1 MKSEA
6 TLIGSSCDLDEIM
19 ELRIKNGRFISKFDN
34 KEPFIVVG
42 NKVAHDLS
50 TQERNLQVGDLLQIN
65 NYLFQVIGI
74 LESIQS
80 NPFVPIIIDES
91 VITPIEGMRRLQ
103 KNSEIG
109 ILIGKSTADI
119 SNVAN
124 TLKEYLIN
132 LLNGRKFEIQIPQYL
147 IDGLKSQTMMFSYL
161 LAGLGSIS
169 LLLGGIGVMN
179 VMLMNIS
186 ERRKEIGIR
195 MALGARP
202 QDIRT
207 LFLLE
212 AINISTIGAVL
223 GAFLGF
229 IIAYT
234 FAQIVEWQFYLDTK
248 SFILG
253 CGSSLLIGLFF
264 GLYPAI
270 SAAKLQPIQ
279 LLRD

>member
-1 MKSEA
+1 M
-6 TLIGSSCDLDEIM
+6 
-19 ELRIKNGRFISKFDN
+19 
-34 KEPFIVVG
+34 
-42 NKVAHDLS
+42 
-50 TQERNLQVGDLLQIN
+50 
-65 NYLFQVIGI
+65 
-74 LESIQS
+74 
-80 NPFVPIIIDES
+80 PIIIDES

-132 LLNGRKFEIQIPQYL
+132 LLNGRKVEIQIPQYL